1 MTTLTGEHAFYAFAP
16 DVPAALHV
24 AQGEEFTLE
33 TMDCFGNQV
42 TDAAEGLAGLDWDH
56 INPATGPVHIEGV
69 APGDLVRVR
78 ILTLTP
84 GPRGTMCALPGE
96 GAMADL
102 VTQAETTFVENRPG
116 HVVLDTALGS
126 VTLDAKPMIGVIG
139 LAPATGAVPNGTPG
153 AHGGNMDCRLIGEGT
168 TVYFRAAVEGGLLGV
183 GDCHS
188 LMGDGEVLVCG
199 TESPAVVRLVAD
211 VVDEAALP
219 TPFFETDEI
228 VSVIV
233 AAATTDEA
241 YKRACALFLGWLTS
255 ATGVTVNDAGRL
267 MTLVGH
273 LKFCQVVDPQVTVR
287 FEFPKSVLTQL
298 GWTGIGTA

>member
-16 DVPAALHV
+16 DVAPALTV

-42 TDAAEGLAGLDWDH
+42 TDAAAGLDGLDWEH
-56 INPATGPVHIEGV
+56 INPATGPVYIEGV
-69 APGDLVRVR
+69 RPGDLVRVR

-96 GAMADL
+96 GALRDL
-102 VTQAETTFVENRPG
+102 VTQAETTFVQNLPG
-116 HVVLDTALGS
+116 QVVLETALGP
-126 VTLDAKPMIGVIG
+126 VTLESKPMIGVIG
-139 LAPATGAVPNGTPG
+139 LAPAGAAVPNGTP
-153 AHGGNMDCRLIGEGT
+153 ADHGGNMDCRLIGAGT
-168 TVYFRAAVEGGLLGV
+168 AVYFRAAVDGGLLGV
-183 GDCHS
+183 GDVHS

-199 TESPAVVRLVAD
+199 AESAAVVTLVAD
-211 VVDEAALP
+211 VVDEPALP
-219 TPFFETDEI
+219 TPFFETEDL

-241 YKRACALFLGWLTS
+241 YKRACELFSGWLTS
-255 ATGVTVNDAGRL
+255 ATGLTLNDAGRL

-287 FEFPKSVLTQL
+287 FEFPKSVLAQL
-298 GWTGIGTA
+298 GHAGIGAA